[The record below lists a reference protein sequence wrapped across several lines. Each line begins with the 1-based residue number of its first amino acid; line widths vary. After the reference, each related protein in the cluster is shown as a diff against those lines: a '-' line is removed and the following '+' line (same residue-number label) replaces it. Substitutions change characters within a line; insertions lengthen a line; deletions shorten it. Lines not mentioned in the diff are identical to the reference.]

1 MTDAHRRRSVSFFTG
16 ITLLIAGAICLG
28 IGAFAWRMP
37 APLPVQ
43 VTPAVRTVLP
53 KTSMFDSGVTLFAA
67 VPDHRNPPAPLA
79 FGCNVSVAGTPSTR
93 VLVKP
98 IPELVGS
105 RVVDSTALTGVIDL
119 GHPAQGAQILCDGP
133 ATVASPSLWVLPS
146 NDGPS
151 DQPLAIIVTA
161 LFLLGLGALVHPRSR
176 SI

>member
-1 MTDAHRRRSVSFFTG
+1 MTNAHRKRSLSFFTG
-16 ITLLIAGAICLG
+16 TALLIAGAVCLG
-28 IGAFAWRMP
+28 IGAFAWRIP

-43 VTPAVRTVLP
+43 VTPSVRTVLP
-53 KTSMFDSGVTLFAA
+53 KTSVFDSGVTLFAT

-79 FGCNVSVAGTPSTR
+79 FGCNVSVAGAPSTR
-93 VLVKP
+93 VVTKP

-119 GHPAQGAQILCDGP
+119 GHPARDAQILCDGP
-133 ATVASPSLWVLPS
+133 ATMAGASLWVLPS
-146 NDGPS
+146 NDAPS